1 MADSLK
7 KYEDKMKSTIS
18 SLNDRFKGIRAGR
31 ANPSVL
37 DRIKIN
43 YFGQETPLNQVAGI
57 SVPEAK
63 MITIQPWDASI
74 LTEIEKAI
82 QKSDLGINPTNDGK
96 IIRLVFPALT
106 TERRTELTKDVK
118 KMAEESKVAIR
129 NIRRDAVDEAKK
141 LEKSGEYTEDDRK
154 SSEADIQKLTDS
166 YLEQIDDVT
175 KKKEEELME
184 I

>member
-1 MADSLK
+1 MVDSLK
-7 KYEDKMKSTIS
+7 KYEDKMKSTIV

-37 DRIKIN
+37 DRIKVE
-43 YFGQETPLNQVAGI
+43 YYGQETPLNQVAGI

-63 MITIQPWDASI
+63 MITIQPWDASLI
-74 LTEIEKAI
+74 KEIEKAI
-82 QKSDLGINPTNDGK
+82 QKSDLGINPSNDGK
-96 IIRLVFPALT
+96 MIRLVFPALT
-106 TERRTELTKDVK
+106 TERRAELTKEVK

-129 NIRRDAVDEAKK
+129 NIRRDAVDDAKK
-141 LEKSGEYTEDDRK
+141 MEKAGDYTEDDRK
-154 SSEADIQKLTDS
+154 ETEADIQKLTDS
-166 YLEQIDDVT
+166 YIEEIDKVT